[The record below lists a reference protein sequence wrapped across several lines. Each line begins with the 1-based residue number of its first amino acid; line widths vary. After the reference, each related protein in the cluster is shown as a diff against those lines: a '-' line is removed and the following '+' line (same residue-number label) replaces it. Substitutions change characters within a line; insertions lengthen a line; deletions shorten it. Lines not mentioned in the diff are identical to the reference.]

1 MSCGFAV
8 NFRAL
13 QIVLGAIQRRVDEAK
28 NHACNASRPTPP
40 QSVVAV
46 GHNATKFVVAN
57 GCAGGEGLLGKGDS
71 AKPQRRGARKR
82 GGTLQGRDTKND
94 EEAEKSTDT
103 SQADLNVKDDEKQ
116 PVFVPA
122 ARARVC
128 EGDAK
133 IARAGISIVHM
144 QKAHIGQQQ

>member
-1 MSCGFAV
+1 
-8 NFRAL
+8 
-13 QIVLGAIQRRVDEAK
+13 
-28 NHACNASRPTPP
+28 
-40 QSVVAV
+40 
-46 GHNATKFVVAN
+46 
-57 GCAGGEGLLGKGDS
+57 
-71 AKPQRRGARKR
+71 
-82 GGTLQGRDTKND
+82 LQGRDTKND